1 MNTRP
6 TKTPTATPTLEVIR
20 IPLDADQAQIL
31 KPILD
36 AHREANRFE
45 GILCT
50 LSRAYN
56 PTAGMTVLELQV
68 QTVDQ
73 RIANA
78 IMKLVHR

>member
-1 MNTRP
+1 M
-6 TKTPTATPTLEVIR
+6 TLR
-20 IPLDADQAQIL
+20 I
-31 KPILD
+31 D

-56 PTAGMTVLELQV
+56 STAGMTVLELQV
-68 QTVDQ
+68 QTADQ